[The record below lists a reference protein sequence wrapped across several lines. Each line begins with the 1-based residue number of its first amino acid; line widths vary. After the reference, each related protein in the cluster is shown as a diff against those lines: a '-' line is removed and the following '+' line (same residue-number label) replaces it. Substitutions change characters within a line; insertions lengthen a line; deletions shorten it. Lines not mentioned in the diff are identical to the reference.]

1 MEIKYDLSVAPYYY
15 TTTEELNKNY
25 IQYLAVDGQRL
36 KNRELNVAQGLIR
49 GNARKITDLIIEDGS
64 VVSGCNF
71 VNDNVNK
78 ICTLYEGEVYVNG
91 VVVKIPETQWTHSQV
106 PEDVSIVFADILP
119 VIVTSSDDTS
129 LYNPAENYESF
140 GDPGG
145 HRLKYVASVGIV
157 KEEDFTEILLEHK
170 TIVSIIKIKE
180 RNTYGPIKSKP
191 LFNKI
196 NNQNR

>member
-1 MEIKYDLSVAPYYY
+1 MVL
-15 TTTEELNKNY
+15 LF
-25 IQYLAVDGQRL
+25 Q
-36 KNRELNVAQGLIR
+36 
-49 GNARKITDLIIEDGS
+49 
-64 VVSGCNF
+64 CNF

-91 VVVKIPETQWTHSQV
+91 VIVKIPETQWTHSQV

-119 VIVTSSDDTS
+119 VIVTPSDDTS

-170 TIVSIIKIKE
+170 TIVPIIKIKE

-196 NNQNR
+196 NTQMNQRTYDSSGDFIAEGLRVSTLRHADNPLNKYEVRISKGRCYVKGEVYNIQDTT